1 MKISVAYIAK
11 PRGLKG
17 ELAAVLYR
25 PSSGSLTPGLR
36 ITLEKGDNRRDFEIE
51 YIKPLRGRIG
61 LKLAGIDS
69 EEKASA
75 WTGAEVLLDRKN
87 LEPLGNDEFYHFEI
101 EGARVY
107 DEDGTYIGTVKQ
119 LADTPGNDILI
130 VRADDK
136 EIMIPFI
143 KAIVKTVDVEN
154 KRIVISPIEGLY

>member
-25 PSSGSLTPGLR
+25 PSSGSLKPGMR
-36 ITLEKGDNRRDFEIE
+36 IALEKGDTRRDFEIE

-61 LKLAGIDS
+61 LKLREIDS
-69 EEKASA
+69 AEQASA
-75 WTGAEVLLDRKN
+75 WIGAEILLEREN
-87 LEPLGNDEFYHFEI
+87 LEPLENDEFYHFEI
-101 EGARVY
+101 EGANVY
-107 DEDGTYIGTVKQ
+107 DEDGTHIGTVKQ
-119 LADTPGNDILI
+119 LADAPGNDIMI
-130 VRADDK
+130 VKSDDK